1 MSRLRDIFKLSGK
14 VAVVAGGAGYLGSA
28 VCRGLCAHG
37 ANVVVAD
44 MATSR
49 AEQLAADLNDT
60 DDAPRC
66 LALPLDVADE
76 GSIDEMVGQVCGDFG
91 RLDVL
96 VNLTSAPHTKSWAS
110 ISPEGFTRSLG
121 ANVTGGF
128 VLARRCRQAM
138 GDGGAMVFFSSMY
151 GRVAPDPSMY
161 ESPMEPNPIEYGA
174 AKAGIDQMVRYLA
187 VAWAGDGV
195 RVNAVAPGPFSN
207 ETVCADEP
215 EFVKRLARKAPL
227 GRTGKANEVVGS
239 VVFLASPAA
248 SYVTGH
254 TLVVDGG
261 WSAW

>member
-1 MSRLRDIFKLSGK
+1 MTRRRDIFKLTGR
-14 VAVVAGGAGYLGSA
+14 VAVVAGGAGYLGTA
-28 VCRGLCAHG
+28 ICRGLHAHG

-49 AEQLAADLNDT
+49 AEQLAAGLNDAEDT
-60 DDAPRC
+60 SRC

-76 GSIDEMVGQVCGDFG
+76 RSIDEMVGQVCTEFG
-91 RLDVL
+91 RLDIL
-96 VNLTSAPHTKSWAS
+96 VNLAYAPHTGSLDNITS
-110 ISPEGFTRSLG
+110 EVFTRSLG

-128 VLARRCRQAM
+128 LLARRCRLAM
-138 GDGGAMVFFSSMY
+138 VAGGAMVFFSSMY
-151 GRVAPDPSMY
+151 GRVAPDPTLY

-174 AKAGIDQMVRYLA
+174 AKAGIEQMVRYLA
-187 VAWAGDGV
+187 VAWAGEGV

-207 ETVCADEP
+207 DKVRAEEP

-227 GRTGKANEVVGS
+227 GRTGRAEEVVGA

-261 WSAW
+261 WTAW